1 MPQARTYSNAPITE
15 AIIDLRVRP
24 RTEIGVA
31 GLADVNQGDEPQ
43 YPKSEPIFRAE
54 VTSTFSE
61 GAPPTASAQQQP
73 WGYKFISVNG
83 KSIWQSRVDG
93 FTFSQLAPY
102 ASWSPFRDEARRLW
116 GRFREKTM
124 PEAIERLAVRYIN
137 RIDVPSPGIDLKQYF
152 RTSPE
157 ISPDLPQELSGY
169 FMQLTLPQPDLGGAV
184 LINQA
189 IIPPPMPD
197 MVSVVLD
204 IDLFS
209 EQNVPQSEEA
219 IWDFFERLHVRKNEV
234 FEACITDQ
242 TRRLFESCR

>member
-1 MPQARTYSNAPITE
+1 MP
-15 AIIDLRVRP
+15 
-24 RTEIGVA
+24 
-31 GLADVNQGDEPQ
+31 
-43 YPKSEPIFRAE
+43 
-54 VTSTFSE
+54 
-61 GAPPTASAQQQP
+61 PPTASAQQQP

-83 KSIWQSRVDG
+83 KSIWQSRMDG

-189 IIPPPMPD
+189 IIPPPKPD